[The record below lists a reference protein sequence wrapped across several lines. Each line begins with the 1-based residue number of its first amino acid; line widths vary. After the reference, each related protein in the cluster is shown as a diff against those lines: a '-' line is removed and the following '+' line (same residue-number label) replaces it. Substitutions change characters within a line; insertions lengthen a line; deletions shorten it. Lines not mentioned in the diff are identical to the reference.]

1 MFSSD
6 IQSRFGTAVRAHRKH
21 LGYSQEELAERAGL
35 HRTYV
40 ADVERG
46 ARNLSLASIDKLAHA
61 LGISISALFGE
72 ATGSTPTRPHNG
84 GVEILLI
91 EGDPKDAET
100 MLQALESARVTNR
113 VQVTQDGRE
122 ALELVSSTDR
132 FGQLKPATRPHL
144 ILLDLGLPRTG
155 GLEVLRRLKADKNT
169 RNIPVVVLAKSER
182 QPDVS
187 ESLRLGAETFIVK
200 PVDFQR
206 IAGVVPRLKLSWYL
220 VQGTSASAD

>member
-1 MFSSD
+1 
-6 IQSRFGTAVRAHRKH
+6 
-21 LGYSQEELAERAGL
+21 
-35 HRTYV
+35 
-40 ADVERG
+40 
-46 ARNLSLASIDKLAHA
+46 
-61 LGISISALFGE
+61 
-72 ATGSTPTRPHNG
+72 
-84 GVEILLI
+84 
-91 EGDPKDAET
+91 

>member
-6 IQSRFGTAVRAHRKH
+6 IQSRFGTAIRARRKH
-21 LGYSQEELAERAGL
+21 LGYSQEDLAERAGL

-46 ARNLSLASIDKLAHA
+46 ARNLSLASIEKLARA
-61 LGISISALFGE
+61 LGASIAALFSE
-72 ATGSTPTRPHNG
+72 AAGPATRPHNG
-84 GVEILLI
+84 AVDILLV
-91 EGDPKDAET
+91 EGDAKDAET
-100 MLQALESARVTNR
+100 TLRALESARLTNR

-122 ALELVSSTDR
+122 ALELVSTTDR
-132 FGQLKPATRPHL
+132 FGQLKPASRPHL

-182 QPDVS
+182 QPDIS
-187 ESLRLGAETFIVK
+187 ESLRLGAETFLLK

-206 IAGVVPRLKLSWYL
+206 FAGVVPRLNLAWNL
-220 VQGTSASAD
+220 VQSGVPHLD